1 MGAGYTKL
9 LAYLDVGPE
18 IKEDKLKKKYTRILT
33 TGATPKKPEL
43 IWKSLPLDAK
53 DDDKCISSLLEGAE
67 FIHHSRIEKQNLVV
81 LTQAE
86 DTNPI
91 AFATAYFMI
100 LSGLSVNQANDAIV
114 NALKETD
121 YKVNNHFA
129 KALQKL
135 RNRYDPYGLRAQ
147 LFERA
152 GTYSLALLSEDV
164 NKIYELASLP
174 QPTLEQIKL
183 QSPVSPLVTST
194 GDTNTKETVVLSTQ
208 ESHKQISGASVE
220 SPKNVTERQKSLA
233 DVTANLEP
241 SPTETKQLN
250 GHRNGT
256 LNDSK
261 ASVSEG
267 LRSLVSKPNFN
278 GEHSVKPNIAES
290 ALNDLLKLDR
300 TSIPPPRPPPPP
312 PEPAEQ
318 TNKTITPAAT
328 VPHVTEQSAAPLDP
342 APVQQTRRRVRIV
355 GAYGKMPAN
364 DVQKVDEY
372 LANTSEEERRQFR
385 KHVSIIRSQKVE
397 D

>member
-1 MGAGYTKL
+1 
-9 LAYLDVGPE
+9 
-18 IKEDKLKKKYTRILT
+18 
-33 TGATPKKPEL
+33 
-43 IWKSLPLDAK
+43 
-53 DDDKCISSLLEGAE
+53 ISSLLEGAE

-100 LSGLSVNQANDAIV
+100 LSGLSVSQANDAIV

-121 YKVNNHFA
+121 YKINHPFT

-147 LFERA
+147 LFEKA
-152 GTYSLALLSEDV
+152 GNYSIALLSEDV

-183 QSPVSPLVTST
+183 QSPASPVVMST
-194 GDTNTKETVVLSTQ
+194 GDTNTKETVILSTQ
-208 ESHKQISGASVE
+208 ESQKPISGASVE
-220 SPKNVTERQKSLA
+220 SPKTVTERQKSLA
-233 DVTANLEP
+233 DVAANLVP
-241 SPTETKQLN
+241 SPTDKNQLN

-261 ASVSEG
+261 TSVSEG

-278 GEHSVKPNIAES
+278 GEHSVKPHIAES

-300 TSIPPPRPPPPP
+300 TSIPPPSPPL
-312 PEPAEQ
+312 PAPADQ
-318 TNKTITPAAT
+318 TNKTTTPATT
-328 VPHVTEQSAAPLDP
+328 VPHVAEQSPAPLNP
-342 APVQQTRRRVRIV
+342 APVQHNRRRVRIV

>member
-100 LSGLSVNQANDAIV
+100 LSGLSVSQANDAIV

-121 YKVNNHFA
+121 YKINNPFA

-152 GTYSLALLSEDV
+152 GNYSIALLSEDV

-183 QSPVSPLVTST
+183 QSPASPIVTST
-194 GDTNTKETVVLSTQ
+194 GDTNTKETVILSPQ
-208 ESHKQISGASVE
+208 ESHKPLSDASVE
-220 SPKNVTERQKSLA
+220 SPQNVTERQKSLA

-241 SPTETKQLN
+241 SSTDVKQLN

-256 LNDSK
+256 SNDPK
-261 ASVSEG
+261 TSVSEG
-267 LRSLVSKPNFN
+267 LRSLVSKPSFN
-278 GEHSVKPNIAES
+278 GEHSVKPNISES

-300 TSIPPPRPPPPP
+300 KSVPPPSPPPPP
-312 PEPAEQ
+312 APAEQ
-318 TNKTITPAAT
+318 TNKTTTPATT
-328 VPHVTEQSAAPLDP
+328 VPHVTEQSPVPLDP
-342 APVQQTRRRVRIV
+342 APVHQNRRKVKIV